1 MTIFGLRSL
10 SELLHIK
17 FKQFRLDHSK
27 NVQQSWSE
35 VPKIDKYFKTWNQ
48 NFYQHQ
54 QNNFSL
60 FLTMT
65 KVKIPPEE
73 RIYDVDGYWL
83 RAACVC
89 VKDQSES
96 EVSEVLIS
104 ILRFWKVLK
113 WKSSSCYINTHKKL
127 TCKECQWPLD
137 TFCESLLL
145 GRWKL
150 LTTTIGLHVTMIFCS
165 ARMKS
170 TFKILLKDIAM

>member
-1 MTIFGLRSL
+1 M
-10 SELLHIK
+10 
-17 FKQFRLDHSK
+17 
-27 NVQQSWSE
+27 
-35 VPKIDKYFKTWNQ
+35 
-48 NFYQHQ
+48 
-54 QNNFSL
+54 
-60 FLTMT
+60 
-65 KVKIPPEE
+65 KIPPEE

-89 VKDQSES
+89 VKDQSET
-96 EVSEVLIS
+96 EVSEVFIS
-104 ILRFWKVLK
+104 ILKSWNERVKVVT
-113 WKSSSCYINTHKKL
+113 SIHKKL

-145 GRWKL
+145 GRCKL

>member
-17 FKQFRLDHSK
+17 FKQFSLDHSK

-35 VPKIDKYFKTWNQ
+35 VPKINKYFKTWNQ
-48 NFYQHQ
+48 NFYQ

-60 FLTMT
+60 FLIMT

-145 GRWKL
+145 GRCKL
-150 LTTTIGLHVTMIFCS
+150 LNNWVARDDDLLFC
-165 ARMKS
+165 KDEKYI
-170 TFKILLKDIAM
+170 KILLKDIAM